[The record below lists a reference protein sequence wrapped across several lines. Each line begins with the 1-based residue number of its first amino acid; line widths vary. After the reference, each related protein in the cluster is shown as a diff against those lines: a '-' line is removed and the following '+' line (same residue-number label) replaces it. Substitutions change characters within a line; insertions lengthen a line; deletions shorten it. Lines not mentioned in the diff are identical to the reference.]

1 MAEIINVLVPDIGNF
16 KDVSIIEVLAKAGD
30 RIEAE
35 EALVTLETDK
45 ATIDVPSPFAG
56 VVKEVKV
63 KVGDKVSQ
71 GSVILLM
78 ESDDAV
84 VQIPPDE
91 TTSHSTSLS
100 KDDSQVAGYSPPFS
114 KGGAVIAAAAPL
126 SVQATSTTKTQIPI
140 LAVSET
146 PLFEKGDR

>member
-71 GSVILLM
+71 GALILLL
-78 ESDDAV
+78 ESGDAANA
-84 VQIPPDE
+84 P
-91 TTSHSTSLS
+91 
-100 KDDSQVAGYSPPFS
+100 
-114 KGGAVIAAAAPL
+114 AAATPAVAPQVL
-126 SVQATSTTKTQIPI
+126 ENSDASQSVGAGPARD
-140 LAVSET
+140 LAAPRPGPPPPT
-146 PLFEKGDR
+146 